1 MQAELLKLNTVRE
14 LLLNNTAIQSHL
26 SAASGMW
33 IVNHTLYVVAD
44 DQLELGVFS
53 LLDTEPGVTLSIIPG
68 VLPTESKQRKAVK
81 PDFESLTGLPPSA
94 SYPYGALLALGSGS
108 TELRQRGMLWPFDQQ
123 QRLTEQPQIFSLQ
136 ALYQPLEKV
145 VAELNIEGVVV
156 QGDCLKLWHRANNQQ
171 RDNAVIE
178 YCLSDLYLLLDA
190 QQQDSLSIQPY
201 HIERYNLGE
210 VAGVPLTF
218 TDACALP
225 SGDCLFTAVAENTDN
240 SYEDGE
246 CVGAA
251 IGLLDQQRRL
261 RWIKTVYPLYKIE
274 GISAQQVDDGLLKV
288 YLVSDADNPSV
299 PAKLLDLYFRYP
311 L

>member
-1 MQAELLKLNTVRE
+1 MQAESLKLNTVRE
-14 LLLNNTAIQSHL
+14 LLLNNTTIQPHL

-33 IVNHTLYVVAD
+33 IVNQTLYVVAD
-44 DQLELGVFS
+44 DQLQLGVFS
-53 LLDTEPGVTLSIIPG
+53 LLDTEPGTTLNIIPG
-68 VLPTESKQRKAVK
+68 VLPTDAKQRKAVK

-108 TELRQRGMLWPFDQQ
+108 TELRKRAMLWPFNQHQKLVDK
-123 QRLTEQPQIFSLQ
+123 PQLFSLQ
-136 ALYQPLEKV
+136 ALYQPLE
-145 VAELNIEGVVV
+145 ALFGDLNIEGVVV
-156 QGDCLKLWHRANNQQ
+156 QGDCLKLWQRANNQQ

-178 YCLSDLYLLLDA
+178 YCLSEFYRLIDA
-190 QQQDSLSIQPY
+190 QPQDAVLIQPQ
-201 HIERYNLGE
+201 HIERYDLGE

-218 TDACALP
+218 TDACALA
-225 SGDCLFTAVAENTDN
+225 GGGCLFTAVAENTDN

-251 IGLLDQQRRL
+251 IGLLDQQRQL
-261 RWIKTVYPLYKIE
+261 RWIKAVQPLYKIE

-299 PAKLLDLYFRYP
+299 PAKLLELCVKYP